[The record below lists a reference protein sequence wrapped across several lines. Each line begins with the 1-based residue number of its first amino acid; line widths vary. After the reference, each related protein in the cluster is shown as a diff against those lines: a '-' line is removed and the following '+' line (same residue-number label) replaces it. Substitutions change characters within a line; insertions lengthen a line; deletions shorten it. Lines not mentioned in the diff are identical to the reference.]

1 MSRVD
6 SVIRAFVTRFED
18 RLMAIYLRG
27 GAASRLMKR
36 VKTILN
42 STPTP
47 SELGDLYSRQARY
60 SDQKARDVLGYRPRF
75 DLRRGLA
82 LSVLWMTRN
91 GYIHRPLHRLSE
103 EFAAKDP
110 RSVETV
116 EQLEPAAV
124 R

>member
-1 MSRVD
+1 
-6 SVIRAFVTRFED
+6 
-18 RLMAIYLRG
+18 
-27 GAASRLMKR
+27 
-36 VKTILN
+36 
-42 STPTP
+42 
-47 SELGDLYSRQARY
+47 LYSRQARY